1 MSYPIKVAQF
11 GLGPIG
17 QNCVHLLAN
26 DPRFQVVGAVDI
38 NPQFVGQ
45 AVAAVCGL
53 EGKSCGTVH
62 GSFEDLWAARRP
74 EAVLHTAGSRAAVSF
89 SQCRPMLEQGVAV
102 VSSCE
107 ELLFPMHRAPEE
119 TRAVD
124 ALCRRSGGRIL
135 GTGVNPG
142 FVLDV
147 LPVALSMVAC
157 SVRGVEGRRV
167 VNASLRRHPLQKK
180 IGSGLAPEEF
190 RRLWREGKAG
200 HAGFQES
207 LRLLAHALGW
217 KMGTITEDLEPVIA
231 EREVRTEFFH
241 VQPGQTRGLHQTV
254 SAVSDQGCRIHLD
267 LTMALDEESPQDR
280 VILDSEPALEVVVP
294 GGVSGDRATV
304 ASLVNAL
311 PRLLCS
317 APGVRLMTDLPLAS
331 VFSRRENP

>member
-1 MSYPIKVAQF
+1 MSHSIKVAQF

-17 QNCVHLLAN
+17 QNCLHLLAK
-26 DPRFQVVGAVDI
+26 DPRFEIVGAVDI

-45 AVAAVCGL
+45 SVAEVCGL
-53 EGKSCGTVH
+53 AENLGGFVRA
-62 GSFEDLWAARRP
+62 SFEDLWAVHQP
-74 EAVLHTAGSRAAVSF
+74 DAVLHTAGSRASTSF
-89 SQCRPMLEQGVAV
+89 AQCRPMVERGVAV

-107 ELLFPMHRAPEE
+107 ELLFPWHRAPDE
-119 TRAVD
+119 TRMMD
-124 ALCRRSGGRIL
+124 ELCRRFGGRIL

-147 LPVALSMVAC
+147 LPVVLSTVAC
-157 SVRGVEGRRV
+157 AVRGVQGTRV
-167 VNASLRRHPLQKK
+167 VNASLRRQPLQKK

-207 LRLLAHALGW
+207 LCLLAHALQW
-217 KMGTITEDLEPVIA
+217 KMGAITENLEPVLA
-231 EREVRTEFFH
+231 EREVCTEFFH

-254 SAVSDQGCRIHLD
+254 SAVSDHGCRIHLD

-280 VILDSEPALEVVVP
+280 VILDSEPALEMVVP

-311 PRLLCS
+311 PRLLRT
-317 APGVRLMTDLPLAS
+317 APGVRLMTDLPLTVGES
-331 VFSRRENP
+331 

>member
-1 MSYPIKVAQF
+1 MSHPITVAQF

-17 QNCVHLLAN
+17 QNCLHLLAK
-26 DPRFQVVGAVDI
+26 DPRFEIVGAVDI
-38 NPQFVGQ
+38 NPQFIGQ
-45 AVAAVCGL
+45 PVAEVCGL
-53 EGKSCGTVH
+53 KAPSWGVVH
-62 GSFEDLWAARRP
+62 ASFEELWAARQP
-74 EAVLHTAGSRAAVSF
+74 AAVLHTAGSRATSSF
-89 SQCRPMLEQGVAV
+89 SQCRPMLERGVAV

-107 ELLFPMHRAPEE
+107 ELLFPLHRAPDE
-119 TRAVD
+119 TRVMD
-124 ALCRRSGGRIL
+124 EVCRQSGGRIL

-157 SVRGVEGRRV
+157 SVRGVEGKRV
-167 VNASLRRHPLQKK
+167 VNASLRRQPLQKK

-207 LRLLAHALGW
+207 LCLLAHAFQW
-217 KMGTITEDLEPVIA
+217 KMGDITENLEPVIA

-254 SAVSDQGCRIHLD
+254 SAVSDHGCRIHLD

-280 VILDSEPALEVVVP
+280 VTLDSEPALEVVVP
-294 GGVSGDRATV
+294 GGVSGDVATV

-311 PRLLCS
+311 PRLLRT
-317 APGVRLMTDLPLAS
+317 APGVRLMTDLPLAAA
-331 VFSRRENP
+331 VFGN